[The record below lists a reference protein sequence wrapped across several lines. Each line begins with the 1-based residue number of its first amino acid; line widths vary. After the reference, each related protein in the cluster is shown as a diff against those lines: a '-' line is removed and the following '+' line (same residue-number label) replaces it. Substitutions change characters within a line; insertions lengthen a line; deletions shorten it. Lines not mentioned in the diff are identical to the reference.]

1 MKYATWGQID
11 KKMTVLAR
19 SWGFLQYLWG
29 KMFDMALIGRKKETQ
44 ELDRYMRSG
53 KAEFIAIYGR
63 RRVGKTFLVDSY
75 FNYSY
80 SFYTTGIIGGKR
92 KEEMTAFYQSLK
104 SAGFTGNKPKTW
116 MEAFSILTEVLS
128 VKKQE
133 DKRRIVFMDELPCF
147 ATPSSGFV
155 KALDWFWN
163 SWASKQPDMLLV
175 VCGSAT
181 SWIVRNIINNKG
193 GLHNRITHEMHL
205 NPFTLAETSMYLESE
220 GFVWDEIS
228 VVQTY
233 MILGGIPYYLSL
245 LEPELSIS
253 QNVDKL
259 FFTPNAELKME
270 YNRLYNSLFK
280 TPDKYMS
287 IIELLASN
295 NKGLTRKEIT
305 KALGKESSGHLS
317 ERLEDLIN
325 CDFIRLYNVKNKKIS
340 STGGLFQL
348 TDFYSI
354 YYHEFGRINTTDTA
368 YWTKLIKSHKQS
380 TWWGLAYERLCMAH
394 IPQILSALGVE
405 SVHTEYYS
413 WRSKKDSDGKKNE
426 RGAQVDLII
435 ERDDRII
442 NLCEIKYLSDEEY
455 ELDSDERLKIANR
468 ITRFK
473 KETGTR
479 YGVIPTLIT
488 TYGLKKN
495 KHSSFFTQI
504 VSMFD
509 LMK

>member
-1 MKYATWGQID
+1 
-11 KKMTVLAR
+11 
-19 SWGFLQYLWG
+19 
-29 KMFDMALIGRKKETQ
+29 
-44 ELDRYMRSG
+44 
-53 KAEFIAIYGR
+53 
-63 RRVGKTFLVDSY
+63 
-75 FNYSY
+75 
-80 SFYTTGIIGGKR
+80 
-92 KEEMTAFYQSLK
+92 
-104 SAGFTGNKPKTW
+104 
-116 MEAFSILTEVLS
+116 
-128 VKKQE
+128 
-133 DKRRIVFMDELPCF
+133 
-147 ATPSSGFV
+147 
-155 KALDWFWN
+155 
-163 SWASKQPDMLLV
+163 
-175 VCGSAT
+175 
-181 SWIVRNIINNKG
+181 
-193 GLHNRITHEMHL
+193 
-205 NPFTLAETSMYLESE
+205 
-220 GFVWDEIS
+220 
-228 VVQTY
+228 
-233 MILGGIPYYLSL
+233 
-245 LEPELSIS
+245 
-253 QNVDKL
+253 
-259 FFTPNAELKME
+259 ME

-354 YYHEFGRINTTDTA
+354 YYHEFGKINTTDTA

-413 WRSKKDSDGKKNE
+413 WRSQKDSDGEKKE

-504 VSMFD
+504 VSMYD